1 MFTFNKI
8 SLDSSVDTDSSYDC
22 TSNNSIVSHSDQS
35 DLSSDFKHK
44 SLLRRRELMS
54 LYPRMYLGV
63 DKEWISILLL
73 ISNKIN
79 VRKSSSLTPTDV
91 IYLLFRKKRL
101 NESFSILGHEFGI
114 SSQSVGTFFYIEF
127 RVCC

>member
-1 MFTFNKI
+1 M
-8 SLDSSVDTDSSYDC
+8 L
-22 TSNNSIVSHSDQS
+22 
-35 DLSSDFKHK
+35 
-44 SLLRRRELMS
+44 

-63 DKEWISILLL
+63 DKEWISILSL

-91 IYLLFRKKRL
+91 IYLLFRKMRL

-114 SSQSVGTFFYIEF
+114 KLTKCGYFF
-127 RVCC
+127 